1 LRIDTCILIPAR
13 ISSTRLPKKL
23 LIEIAGLPVIEHTR
37 RRALLNKYQIPVFVV
52 TGDREIAETV
62 VSFGGD
68 VIITEEK
75 HDNGTDR
82 CAEAASKINYKKIII
97 LQGDEILI
105 DPKNIDSVIESCKR
119 LNKKFILNAISK
131 LSKPEELTD
140 ISIVKCLLSENNN
153 VISLFRNTPLTCEK
167 KIQLK
172 HVYKVSGL
180 FAYYKSTLSKILM
193 IPTGK
198 IQEIE
203 LIEQFKLIENDI
215 QIKTIKINDDGN
227 SLNTPTDLKQIR
239 KILDNNRY
247 QRSILRRII
256 SLE

>member
-1 LRIDTCILIPAR
+1 
-13 ISSTRLPKKL
+13 
-23 LIEIAGLPVIEHTR
+23 
-37 RRALLNKYQIPVFVV
+37 
-52 TGDREIAETV
+52 
-62 VSFGGD
+62 
-68 VIITEEK
+68 
-75 HDNGTDR
+75 
-82 CAEAASKINYKKIII
+82 

-105 DPKNIDSVIESCKR
+105 DPKNIDSVIESCKG
-119 LNKKFILNAISK
+119 LNKKFILNAICK

-180 FAYYKSTLSKILM
+180 FAYYKSTLSKILT

-239 KILDNNRY
+239 KILITKNMICFDLFEIPPFSTTLIAEALSHEIEGLSKLTITTLRKLNNDTNSRVHSDNAIYSASKDDNTTEECNFDFQKNKVLPRNIPY
-247 QRSILRRII
+247 P
-256 SLE
+256 